1 MKQVK
6 EVGVCHLLLN
16 SQLRRF
22 HTISSAEHPTC
33 PVVVNIQIVK
43 ISGYLICLWSYM
55 VAYLWEKETG
65 NMKLRKAMR

>member
-1 MKQVK
+1 MKLVK

-22 HTISSAEHPTC
+22 HTILLVEHATC
-33 PVVVNIQIVK
+33 PVTVSILIVK
-43 ISGYLICLWSYM
+43 ISGYLICSLSYM
-55 VAYLWEKETG
+55 AASMSEKETG